1 MMVLAAGKPA
11 NHRING
17 KRKNTVKKKWGSLH
31 DLPHLVGEE
40 KALVWGNFKEKPE
53 IPSRKER
60 AG

>member
-1 MMVLAAGKPA
+1 MENEKTPL
-11 NHRING
+11 
-17 KRKNTVKKKWGSLH
+17 KKWGSLH